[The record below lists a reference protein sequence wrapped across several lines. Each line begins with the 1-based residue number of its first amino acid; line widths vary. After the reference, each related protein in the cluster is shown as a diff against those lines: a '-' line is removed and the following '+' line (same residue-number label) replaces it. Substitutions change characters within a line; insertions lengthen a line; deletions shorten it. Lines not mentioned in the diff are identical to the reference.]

1 LPSSD
6 SPRPSSAALVSAFG
20 ALYLVW
26 GSTYLAIRVA
36 IETLP
41 PFLMAGV
48 RFVVAGLVLLAWVRL
63 RGGPRPAAGEWR
75 RAWITGGLLLAGGN
89 GAVVW
94 AEQWIPSGLVALLV
108 ASVPLWMV
116 LVDWLWGRGSRP
128 SAGLLLGMGWGLFGV
143 GLLVAGQGMGPG
155 GPLGIVAGMVV
166 VGGSISWAVG
176 SILARYAP
184 AASSP
189 QGATA
194 RQMLAGGALL
204 SLAAILTGELGRF
217 DPGAVS
223 LRSVLALVY
232 LVVFGSLVAF
242 SAYVWLLKAST
253 PARVSTYAYVNPAVA
268 LFLGWALAGEPVGAR
283 TLVASAI
290 VLSAVMLITRRSGPG
305 RSPGTGAPER
315 LEGGG
320 VEGTERGAGDPPVAP
335 AVTPPQLPLPPAVA
349 RPSPGD

>member
-1 LPSSD
+1 MPSSTA
-6 SPRPSSAALVSAFG
+6 SRPSRGALLFAFA

-41 PFLMAGV
+41 PFLMAGA
-48 RFVVAGLVLLAWVRL
+48 RFLVAGGLLLAWVRF
-63 RGGPRPAAGEWR
+63 RGGPPPRPGEWR
-75 RAWITGGLLLAGGN
+75 RSWITGGLLLVGGN

-116 LVDWLWGRGSRP
+116 LVDWLWGRGPRP

-155 GPLGIVAGMVV
+155 GPLGIVAGFVV

-184 AASSP
+184 PASSP

-204 SLAAILTGELGRF
+204 ALAGVLTGEIGRL
-217 DPGAVS
+217 DPAAIS
-223 LRSVLALVY
+223 LRSALALAY

-242 SAYVWLLKAST
+242 SAYVWLLQVST

-268 LFLGWALAGEPVGAR
+268 LFLGWALAGEPVGPR

-290 VLSAVMLITRRSGPG
+290 VLSAVMMITRRSGPG
-305 RSPGTGAPER
+305 RSPNTGAPER
-315 LEGGG
+315 LQGPGMDPP
-320 VEGTERGAGDPPVAP
+320 TSGAGDPPVAP
-335 AVTPPQLPLPPAVA
+335 AAPPLQLPASRGGA
-349 RPSPGD
+349 RPSTGD